1 MVTAMTQTLK
11 AACIQLNNGPDRD
24 VNTTTAAELIRQAA
38 SQGTE
43 LICTP
48 EYTCQMVEPG
58 KTSRLDGAQTED
70 ENDQLKQYRALA
82 KELNVW
88 LLIGSLGIK
97 VGADKLANRSFLI
110 DNEGNI
116 AARYDKIHLFDA
128 DLPDGK
134 SFRES
139 NVVVP
144 GEKAVVA
151 DTPWGGLG
159 MSICFDVRFAD
170 QYRKMAQAGAAILA
184 VPAAYSIPTGST
196 TWEIFLRTRAAETG
210 SFVIAPAQAG
220 VHEGQRQTW
229 GHSMI
234 IDPLGKIL
242 AEANG
247 QTPGIIMADLDLDAV
262 TRARQ
267 SVPALYAD
275 RPFTV
280 ESQVENQ
287 QATKPAHGVQTPK
300 LGM

>member
-1 MVTAMTQTLK
+1 MVAAMTQTLK

-24 VNTTTAAELIRQAA
+24 VNTATAIEFIRQAA
-38 SQGTE
+38 AQGAE

-58 KTSRLDGAQTED
+58 KTSRFEGAQTEED
-70 ENDQLKQYRALA
+70 NDQLKQYRALA

-97 VGADKLANRSFLI
+97 IEDKKLANRSFLI

-139 NVVVP
+139 NVVKP
-144 GEKAVVA
+144 GDKAVVA

-159 MSICFDVRFAD
+159 MSICFDVRFAE
-170 QYRKMAQAGAAILA
+170 QYRKMAQAGASILT

-220 VHEGQRQTW
+220 VHEGQRRTW

-234 IDPLGKIL
+234 IDPLGKVL
-242 AEANG
+242 AESDG
-247 QTPGIIMADLDLDAV
+247 QTPGIITAELDLDAV
-262 TRARQ
+262 TRARHN
-267 SVPALYAD
+267 VPALYAD
-275 RPFTV
+275 RQFTV
-280 ESQVENQ
+280 ESQVEKHT
-287 QATKPAHGVQTPK
+287 ASRPEGTSGPTF
-300 LGM
+300 GM

>member
-11 AACIQLNNGPDRD
+11 AACIQLNNGPDRA
-24 VNTTTAAELIRQAA
+24 VNTATAIDLIRQAA
-38 SQGTE
+38 AQGAE

-58 KTSRLDGAQTED
+58 KTSRLDGAQTEED
-70 ENDQLKQYRALA
+70 NDQLKQYRALA

-97 VGADKLANRSFLI
+97 IEDNKLANRSFLI

-128 DLPDGK
+128 DLSDGT

-139 NVVVP
+139 NVVKP
-144 GEKAVVA
+144 GDKAVVA

-170 QYRKMAQAGAAILA
+170 QYRKMAQAGASILA
-184 VPAAYSIPTGST
+184 VPAAYSIPSGST
-196 TWEIFLRTRAAETG
+196 TWDIFLRTRAAETG

-220 VHEGQRQTW
+220 LHEGARRSW

-234 IDPLGKIL
+234 IDPVGKIL
-242 AEANG
+242 AEADGN
-247 QTPGIIMADLDLDAV
+247 TPGIIMAELDLDAV
-262 TRARQ
+262 THARRN
-267 SVPALYAD
+267 VPALYAD
-275 RPFTV
+275 RAFTV
-280 ESQVENQ
+280 ESQVEKN
-287 QATKPAHGVQTPK
+287 PASPPAGPSGPNF
-300 LGM
+300 GM